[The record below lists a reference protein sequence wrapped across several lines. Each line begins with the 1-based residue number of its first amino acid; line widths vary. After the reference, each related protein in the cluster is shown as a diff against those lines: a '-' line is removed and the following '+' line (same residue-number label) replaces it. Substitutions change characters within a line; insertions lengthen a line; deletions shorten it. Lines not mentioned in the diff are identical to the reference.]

1 MILEIQGIRFL
12 QFPFESKVDL
22 YPLFDFPLL
31 NILLGN
37 IARAS
42 NFEKKHDVFYT
53 IYSYVYIIKTSR
65 ITYKITL
72 ALENNGNE
80 DYISFILV
88 YPFLSQLNHRY
99 TSARLSNIGIP
110 DYIL

>member
-42 NFEKKHDVFYT
+42 DVFYT

-65 ITYKITL
+65 VTYKITL
-72 ALENNGNE
+72 ALENHGNE
-80 DYISFILV
+80 HYISFILV